1 MLSIRN
7 NLSSFIAKNSLQ
19 TSTNNL
25 NQAIERMT
33 TGAKINHAKD
43 NAANYSIN
51 TNMTTKIGAY
61 NVAADNVAMGMELIG
76 TAEGSLN
83 LISEHLQ
90 RLRDLAVQSANGTYG
105 AQSQEAINAEANARI
120 EEIERLY
127 NTAEYNGIKL
137 FSAKNFDEMERV
149 SEAVSIEANKSYRID
164 DYTDLKA
171 LQDFVNGGGNTTN
184 VTFELTSDIYMYGKD
199 FRGIGVSDTLAFK
212 GTFNGN
218 GHVINNLNIS
228 TSQNY
233 VGLFGKTIGATID
246 SVGLRECNISGGS
259 YQGGL
264 IGSASNSNITNCFV
278 TGKVGYDS
286 NTGYVG
292 GLVGSIS
299 NGTIKNSYSNV
310 QIKSGGFVGGLVGSS
325 SATIEN
331 CYALGTVN
339 GQGYVGGLVGS
350 SSSGGVITNCY
361 ATSDL
366 PNTGS
371 PAGGLVGQNY
381 ATITN
386 CYATGGVSGSYPS
399 GAFTGVNTGS
409 ISGSYCS
416 RYANPNI
423 VGYGDA
429 TGVEAKTV
437 AEIKAICTPEAMG
450 FTEANGWTVV
460 NGTPRLAWEF
470 SNGSDL
476 NQPLLDVSI
485 SLQVGVDSS
494 ENSSIRFNVS
504 IDLSGLSNIMD
515 AGLSDSSSLEKID
528 DLLALTSEKA
538 VEYGAVSNRLES
550 VFNEIL
556 IQHDNLVSSR
566 STIRDAD
573 IAELSSTYIQQQI
586 LQQASATLLSSAQN
600 VQAQNVLGLLQSLS

>member
-1 MLSIRN
+1 MLSIRS

-61 NVAADNVAMGMELIG
+61 DVAADNVAMGMELIG

-120 EEIERLY
+120 KEIERLY

-137 FSAKNFDEMERV
+137 LKTNVSAKNFDEMERV

-164 DYTDLKA
+164 DYTDLEA
-171 LQDFVNGGGNTTN
+171 LQDFVNGGGNTTY
-184 VTFELTSDIYMYGKD
+184 VTFELTSDIDMNGKN

-218 GHVINNLNIS
+218 GHVIKNLKIAAINDI
-228 TSQNY
+228 NF
-233 VGLFGKTIGATID
+233 GLFGKTTGATID
-246 SVGLRECNISGGS
+246 SVGLEQCYISGQAS
-259 YQGGL
+259 NIGGL
-264 IGSASNSNITNCFV
+264 IGYASNSNITNCFV
-278 TGKVGYDS
+278 TGEVGGGSSY
-286 NTGYVG
+286 YCG
-292 GLVGSIS
+292 GLVGKMI

-310 QIKSGGFVGGLVGSS
+310 QIWGIGALGGLVGES

-331 CYALGTVN
+331 CYALGTVPN
-339 GQGYVGGLVGS
+339 GYSYIGGLVGTS
-350 SSSGGVITNCY
+350 SGVITNCY
-361 ATSDL
+361 ATSDVAAAVG
-366 PNTGS
+366 PI
-371 PAGGLVGQNY
+371 GGLVGSNSGVV
-381 ATITN
+381 TN
-386 CYATGGVSGSYPS
+386 CYATGTVSGNNS
-399 GAFTGVNTGS
+399 GALIGANKGS
-409 ISGSYCS
+409 ISSSYAN
-416 RYANPNI
+416 RNANPNI
-423 VGYGDA
+423 VGDGYA

-437 AEIKAICTPEAMG
+437 AEIEAICTPEAMG

-470 SNGSDL
+470 SNGG
-476 NQPLLDVSI
+476 DVSI

-494 ENSSIRFNVS
+494 ENSSIRFNVG

-515 AGLSDSSSLEKID
+515 AGLSDSSSLQKID
-528 DLLALTSEKA
+528 NLLALTSVKA
-538 VEYGAVSNRLES
+538 LEYGAVSNRLES

-573 IAELSSTYIQQQI
+573 MAELSSTYIQQQI

-600 VQAQNVLGLLQSLS
+600 VQAQNVLGLLKSLS